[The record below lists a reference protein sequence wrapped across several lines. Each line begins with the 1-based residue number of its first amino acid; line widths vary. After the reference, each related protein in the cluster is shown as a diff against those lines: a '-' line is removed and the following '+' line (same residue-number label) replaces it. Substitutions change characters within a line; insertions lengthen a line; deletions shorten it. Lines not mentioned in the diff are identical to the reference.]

1 MKLIPLIEA
10 GSIKQF
16 KAFDESKNKGTE
28 RTKNSKKNKEPKQ
41 VRTYKLIPLIG
52 NEKISF

>member
-52 NEKISF
+52 NEKI